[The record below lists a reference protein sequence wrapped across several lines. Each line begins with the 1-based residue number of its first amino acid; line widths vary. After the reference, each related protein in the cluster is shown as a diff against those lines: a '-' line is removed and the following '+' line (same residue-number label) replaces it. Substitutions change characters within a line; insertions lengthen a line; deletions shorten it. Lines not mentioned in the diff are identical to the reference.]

1 MSSWKNN
8 RRILLGISGGI
19 AAYKTP
25 ELVRGLRRADAEVD
39 IILTASAE
47 HFVSPLVLG
56 TLSGRRIWCQRDF
69 LSPEGGSQIPHIAL
83 AQRAEMVCVA
93 PATANVLR
101 RAAQGEAETLL
112 GAALLATRAPVVFF
126 PAMNE
131 HMWDHPATRR
141 SVEECRAW
149 GYRVVEPE
157 EGALAC
163 GYEGKG
169 RLPTVDV
176 ILEEIWRGLRGM
188 SDLEGRKVVIT
199 AGPTWEFLDPVRF
212 LSNPSSGRMGFAL
225 ARTAWYRGA
234 QVCLISGPVSLEPPH
249 GVRCLRVTSA
259 EEMRTAVMAEM
270 GDADVIVK
278 AAAVGDYRG
287 AETFSQKI
295 KREGHGER
303 VLSLVA
309 NPDIAAEVGA
319 RKRPGQILVG
329 FAAETENLRLHAEE
343 KMRRK
348 KLDFIAANLV
358 SGAESAFR
366 RETNR
371 VELLSSGEPPQIL
384 EGSKDHVAEGIWDAV
399 VRRLSRG

>member
-1 MSSWKNN
+1 
-8 RRILLGISGGI
+8 
-19 AAYKTP
+19 
-25 ELVRGLRRADAEVD
+25 
-39 IILTASAE
+39 
-47 HFVSPLVLG
+47 
-56 TLSGRRIWCQRDF
+56 
-69 LSPEGGSQIPHIAL
+69 
-83 AQRAEMVCVA
+83 
-93 PATANVLR
+93 
-101 RAAQGEAETLL
+101 
-112 GAALLATRAPVVFF
+112 
-126 PAMNE
+126 
-131 HMWDHPATRR
+131 
-141 SVEECRAW
+141 
-149 GYRVVEPE
+149 
-157 EGALAC
+157 
-163 GYEGKG
+163 
-169 RLPTVDV
+169 
-176 ILEEIWRGLRGM
+176 
-188 SDLEGRKVVIT
+188 
-199 AGPTWEFLDPVRF
+199 
-212 LSNPSSGRMGFAL
+212 
-225 ARTAWYRGA
+225 
-234 QVCLISGPVSLEPPH
+234 
-249 GVRCLRVTSA
+249 
-259 EEMRTAVMAEM
+259 MAEM

-399 VRRLSRG
+399 VRRLSRS